1 MILIDS
7 VSFSYPNSSTPA
19 VSKLFL
25 NIAEKSRVL
34 ISGPGGSGKTT
45 FCKLLKELI
54 RPSEGRVTFDS
65 PICFGDVAYLSGDP
79 YDSFVGA
86 SVEEDIVFGMENQ
99 GIAREEMVRRLHRA
113 LESTGLQGM
122 ENRLVHTLSGGE
134 QQKLALA
141 GALAAGA
148 RILILDEALN
158 MLDRPLRTQIRALL
172 QKLQQDPGLTI
183 IEVTHDL
190 ENAAA
195 ADKTI
200 LFSGGS
206 IVFDGSYSDF
216 SCFAS
221 GSTWREW
228 SDDLELLKQEL
239 HMRDIHVQ
247 DCTSNSR
254 LSECFTRVA
263 KK

>member
-7 VSFSYPNSSTPA
+7 VSFSYPNSSGPA
-19 VSKLFL
+19 VNKLFL
-25 NIAEKSRVL
+25 KIAEKSRVL

-45 FCKLLKELI
+45 FCKLLKGLI
-54 RPSEGRVTFDS
+54 RPSCGHVVFNS
-65 PICFGDVAYLSGDP
+65 PICFAAVAYLSGDP

-99 GIAREEMVRRLHRA
+99 GVAREEMAKRLHLA

-122 ENRLVHTLSGGE
+122 EDRLVHTLSGGE

-158 MLDRPLRTQIRALL
+158 MLDRPLRTQIRSLL
-172 QKLQQDPGLTI
+172 QKLQEDPGLTI

-190 ENAAA
+190 EIATG
-195 ADKTI
+195 ADKI
-200 LFSGGS
+200 VFFSGGS
-206 IVFDGSYSDF
+206 IIFDGSYSDF
-216 SCFAS
+216 SSFAS
-221 GSTWREW
+221 GRTWREW
-228 SDDLELLKQEL
+228 SDNLELLKQEL
-239 HMRDIHVQ
+239 YIRDIHVQ

-254 LSECFTRVA
+254 LSECFTRVE